1 MKKVLKLKKSQIL
14 IFGSF
19 LIFVGFGFLL
29 SGHFLFLKEEIFE
42 KVRLSFI
49 ENSPIHNNQVMDAED
64 VTNVD
69 DSSLEENTTSS
80 SNNNSNTTTSN
91 QNTFKYDYIGYLE
104 IPKIRLKRG
113 FLSKESKYN
122 DIRYNIMV
130 SYNADFPD
138 VENGNFILVA
148 HSGDAYIS
156 FFAYLYKLIIGDFAY
171 VTYGGI
177 KYKYQLVKIEE
188 QEKTGVV
195 AIHRPNYQIKGLTL
209 ITCTKDNDFAQSI
222 YIFEMV

>member
-1 MKKVLKLKKSQIL
+1 
-14 IFGSF
+14 
-19 LIFVGFGFLL
+19 
-29 SGHFLFLKEEIFE
+29 
-42 KVRLSFI
+42 
-49 ENSPIHNNQVMDAED
+49 MDAED

-104 IPKIRLKRG
+104 IPKIRLK
-113 FLSKESKYN
+113 
-122 DIRYNIMV
+122 
-130 SYNADFPD
+130 
-138 VENGNFILVA
+138 NGNFILVA

-156 FFAYLYKLIIGDFAY
+156 FFAYLYKLNIGDFAY